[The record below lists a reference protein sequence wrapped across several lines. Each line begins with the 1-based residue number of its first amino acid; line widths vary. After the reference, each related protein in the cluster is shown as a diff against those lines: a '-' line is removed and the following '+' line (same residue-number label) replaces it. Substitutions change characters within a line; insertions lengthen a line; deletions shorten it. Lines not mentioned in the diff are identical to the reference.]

1 MCSWLV
7 SWVSL
12 RDRAGAGG
20 CRAWPSGRAAAR
32 RTLPATTSDAT
43 GPGRAEV
50 ERFLL
55 VGTFGAVGAA
65 LAVGTAAALLRYHRT
80 GEFPGTDGEAISRGR
95 RRSLWARVVV
105 GGAIATWALADLS
118 SAGLL

>member
-1 MCSWLV
+1 M
-7 SWVSL
+7 
-12 RDRAGAGG
+12 
-20 CRAWPSGRAAAR
+20 
-32 RTLPATTSDAT
+32 
-43 GPGRAEV
+43 

-80 GEFPGTDGEAISRGR
+80 GEFPGGDAGHGVARSRLGW
-95 RRSLWARVVV
+95 LWVRVVL
-105 GGAIATWALADLS
+105 GAAIAAWAVVDLR